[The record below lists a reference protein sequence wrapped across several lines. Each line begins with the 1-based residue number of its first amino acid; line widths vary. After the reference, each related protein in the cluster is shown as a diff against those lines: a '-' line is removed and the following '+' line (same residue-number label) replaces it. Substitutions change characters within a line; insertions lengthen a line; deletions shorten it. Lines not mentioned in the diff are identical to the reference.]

1 MTIVD
6 AHHHVWDLSVRDQP
20 WLDQPGLAPLRRNFL
35 LSDLEP
41 EAAAHDVTATVLVQ
55 TVAEPEETPE
65 MLALAAGSDLIA
77 GVVGWVDL
85 EAPDVTDALAAL
97 RAAPGGE
104 FLVGIRHPVLV
115 EPDQDWLARP
125 AVLRGLAAVAAAGL
139 VFDVVV
145 QPRHLAAAVPA
156 AQATPQLTLVLD
168 HFGNPD
174 IDAGGDE
181 AWTSAFSAFAALPNT
196 VGKFSGILG
205 EPAPGLADAA
215 GASGPGPGRGSN
227 SGAGP
232 DSGPVQIAHLQPY
245 YDLALGVF
253 GPRRLMFGS
262 DWPVS
267 TMMIG
272 YDGVYAAARALTAG
286 LSPAENAA
294 IFRETAVAAYGL
306 ALAPPA

>member
-41 EAAAHDVTATVLVQ
+41 EAAAHDVNGTVLVQ

-145 QPRHLAAAVPA
+145 QPRHLAAAVSA

-181 AWTSAFSAFAALPNT
+181 VWTSAFSAFAALPNT

-215 GASGPGPGRGSN
+215 GAPSPG

-294 IFRETAVAAYGL
+294 IFRETAAAAYGL

>member
-20 WLDQPGLAPLRRNFL
+20 WLAQPELAPLRRNFL
-35 LSDLEP
+35 LADLEP
-41 EAAAHDVTATVLVQ
+41 EAAAAGVTSTVVVQ

-65 MLALAAGSDLIA
+65 MLALAADSSLIA

-85 EAPDVTDALAAL
+85 EAPDVADAIAAL
-97 RAAPGGE
+97 RQLPGGE
-104 FLVGIRHPVLV
+104 LLVGIRHPVLM
-115 EPDQDWLARP
+115 ERDRDWLTRP

-145 QPRHLAAAVPA
+145 QPRQLAAAVSA
-156 AQATPQLTLVLD
+156 AKATPQLTLVLD

-174 IDAGGDE
+174 VSAPDVSAPDVSAPDASAGVDE
-181 AWTSAFSAFAALPNT
+181 SWASAFSAFAALPNT

-205 EPAPGLADAA
+205 ETAA
-215 GASGPGPGRGSN
+215 SDGAS
-227 SGAGP
+227 
-232 DSGPVQIAHLQPY
+232 IAHLRPY
-245 YDLALGVF
+245 YEMALAGF
-253 GPRRLMFGS
+253 GPQRLMFGS

-272 YDGVYAAARALTAG
+272 YDGVHAVARALTAD
-286 LSPAENAA
+286 LSPAEKAA
-294 IFRETAVAAYGL
+294 IFYDTAQRTYRLERAR
-306 ALAPPA
+306 